1 MKNKK
6 LNNKEYEWDLEDL
19 LKNKSIDQLFDEWVA
34 KQNEVL
40 KLYPTFYKSLANFR
54 KWMKLDD
61 ELEVIENRLENY
73 VSNKLNED
81 LINNQWLGLA
91 QKINIVSNQISSQ
104 MSDYVNVV
112 IKNKKLIQSY
122 LTKSDLKKYQKAF
135 NHTFKLE
142 PHILTPEVE
151 KALSKISLA
160 NGGIGHVFSTLTDS
174 DLKFSSVKDKDGKLI
189 EIKTV
194 SDVTRY
200 LKSTDRVLRKNVW
213 ISFHSAYD
221 KISNTLAQTLYYTYL
236 KFNSYA
242 KLRNFKNYVDASTFS
257 DEISEE
263 FILNLYKNVESFKEI
278 HTLYKQQINRLLIK
292 QLKLK
297 KLEPWDGSM
306 DLIAKP
312 INVTIEDTKKIVLEA
327 LKPLGEEYLSHIR
340 TAFNERWIS
349 WLPKENKLTGAYSI
363 GGIKGLDK
371 FYILMNF
378 DGTMNSVE
386 TITHELGHSMN
397 SYYSSKAQEVYVDTC
412 IFYAEIASIATETL
426 LILYLLNKYKK
437 DQKMVNFYLKR
448 LFDNFFAS
456 TTRQIEFSNFEYEA
470 NKMINNME
478 PFTADTAK
486 KLYLSMLQKYE
497 KLSKQKAVKFAK
509 KEPYKFYL
517 STILR
522 IPHFYAGNFYVYK
535 YAIGQ
540 ICGLIVAYKIYN
552 GDKDMLNNFIKFLS
566 SGCSLSPLDTI
577 KLLGIDLNDKKPYQQ
592 VKEIALN
599 LLKKFK

>member
-1 MKNKK
+1 MDN
-6 LNNKEYEWDLEDL
+6 
-19 LKNKSIDQLFDEWVA
+19 A
-34 KQNEVL
+34 
-40 KLYPTFYKSLANFR
+40 
-54 KWMKLDD
+54 
-61 ELEVIENRLENY
+61 
-73 VSNKLNED
+73 NKL
-81 LINNQWLGLA
+81 
-91 QKINIVSNQISSQ
+91 
-104 MSDYVNVV
+104 
-112 IKNKKLIQSY
+112 
-122 LTKSDLKKYQKAF
+122 
-135 NHTFKLE
+135 
-142 PHILTPEVE
+142 
-151 KALSKISLA
+151 
-160 NGGIGHVFSTLTDS
+160 
-174 DLKFSSVKDKDGKLI
+174 
-189 EIKTV
+189 EIF
-194 SDVTRY
+194 DNY
-200 LKSTDRVLRKNVW
+200 A
-213 ISFHSAYD
+213 I
-221 KISNTLAQTLYYTYL
+221 LYYDPDCKAYG
-236 KFNSYA
+236 
-242 KLRNFKNYVDASTFS
+242 
-257 DEISEE
+257 E
-263 FILNLYKNVESFKEI
+263 
-278 HTLYKQQINRLLIK
+278 
-292 QLKLK
+292 
-297 KLEPWDGSM
+297 
-306 DLIAKP
+306 
-312 INVTIEDTKKIVLEA
+312 TIEDTKKIVLEA

>member
-1 MKNKK
+1 MSNKK
-6 LNNKEYEWDLEDL
+6 LANKKYEWDLEDL
-19 LKNKSIDQLFDEWVA
+19 LKNKSVDELFNEWVA
-34 KQNEVL
+34 KQKEVL
-40 KLYPTFYKSLANFR
+40 KLYPSFYKTLANFR

-61 ELEVIENRLENY
+61 ELEVIENRLDNY
-73 VSNKLNED
+73 VGNKLNED
-81 LINNQWLGLA
+81 LISNQWLGLA

-104 MSDYVNVV
+104 MSDYENIV
-112 IKNKKLIQSY
+112 IRNKKLIQSY
-122 LTKSDLKKYQKAF
+122 LTKPDLKKYQKAF
-135 NHTFKLE
+135 DDTFKLE
-142 PHILTPEVE
+142 PHILSPEVE
-151 KALSKISLA
+151 KSLSKISLA
-160 NGGIGHVFSTLTDS
+160 TGGIGHVFSTLTDS
-174 DLKFSSVKDKDGKLI
+174 DLKFASVKNKDGKLI

-242 KLRNFKNYVDASTFS
+242 KLRNFKDYVDASTFS

-263 FILNLYKNVESFKEI
+263 FILNLYKNVEGFKEI
-278 HTLYKQQINRLLIK
+278 HTLYKQQINRLLAK

-397 SYYSSKAQEVYVDTC
+397 SYYSSKAQEVYVDTR

-497 KLSKQKAVKFAK
+497 KLSKQKAVKFTK

-592 VKEIALN
+592 VREIALN

>member
-1 MKNKK
+1 MSNKK
-6 LNNKEYEWDLEDL
+6 LANKKYEWDLEDL
-19 LKNKSIDQLFDEWVA
+19 LKNKSVDELFNEWVA
-34 KQNEVL
+34 KQKEVL
-40 KLYPTFYKSLANFR
+40 KLYPSFYKTLANFR

-61 ELEVIENRLENY
+61 ELKAIENRLDNY
-73 VSNKLNED
+73 VGNKLNED
-81 LINNQWLGLA
+81 LISNQWLGLA

-104 MSDYVNVV
+104 MSDYENIV
-112 IKNKKLIQSY
+112 IRNKKLIQSY
-122 LTKSDLKKYQKAF
+122 LTKPDLKKYQKAF
-135 NHTFKLE
+135 DDTFKLE
-142 PHILTPEVE
+142 PHILSPEVE

-160 NGGIGHVFSTLTDS
+160 TGGIGHVFSTLTDS
-174 DLKFSSVKDKDGKLI
+174 DLKFASVKNKDGKLI

-242 KLRNFKNYVDASTFS
+242 KLRNFKDYVDASTFS

-263 FILNLYKNVESFKEI
+263 FILNLYKNVEGFKEI
-278 HTLYKQQINRLLIK
+278 HTLYKQQINRLLAK

-397 SYYSSKAQEVYVDTC
+397 SYYSSKAQEVYVDTR

-497 KLSKQKAVKFAK
+497 KLSKQKAVKFTK

>member
-278 HTLYKQQINRLLIK
+278 HTLYKQQINRLLTK

>member
-135 NHTFKLE
+135 DDTFKLE

-151 KALSKISLA
+151 KALSKISLT

-174 DLKFSSVKDKDGKLI
+174 DLKFAPVKDKDGKLI

-194 SDVTRY
+194 SDVTRH

-278 HTLYKQQINRLLIK
+278 HTLYKQKINRLLTK
-292 QLKLK
+292 QLKLN

-327 LKPLGEEYLSHIR
+327 LKPLGEEYLSHIK

-397 SYYSSKAQEVYVDTC
+397 SYYSSKVQEVYVDTR

-426 LILYLLNKYKK
+426 LILYLLNKYKN

-497 KLSKQKAVKFAK
+497 KLSKQKVVKFAK

>member
-1 MKNKK
+1 MSNKK
-6 LNNKEYEWDLEDL
+6 LANKKYEWDLEDL
-19 LKNKSIDQLFDEWVA
+19 LKNKSVDELFNEWVA
-34 KQNEVL
+34 KQKEVL
-40 KLYPTFYKSLANFR
+40 KLYPSFYKTLANFR

-61 ELEVIENRLENY
+61 ELEVIENRLDNY
-73 VSNKLNED
+73 VGNKLNED
-81 LINNQWLGLA
+81 LISNQWLGLA

-104 MSDYVNVV
+104 MSDYENIV
-112 IKNKKLIQSY
+112 IRNKKLIQSY
-122 LTKSDLKKYQKAF
+122 LTKPDLKKYQKAF
-135 NHTFKLE
+135 DDTFKLE
-142 PHILTPEVE
+142 PHILSPEVE

-160 NGGIGHVFSTLTDS
+160 TGGIGHVFSTLTDS
-174 DLKFSSVKDKDGKLI
+174 DLKFASVKNKDGKLI

-242 KLRNFKNYVDASTFS
+242 KLRNFKDYVDASTFS

-263 FILNLYKNVESFKEI
+263 FILNLYKNVEGFKEI
-278 HTLYKQQINRLLIK
+278 HTLYKQQINRLLAK

-397 SYYSSKAQEVYVDTC
+397 SYYSSKAQEVYVDTR

-426 LILYLLNKYKK
+426 LILYLLDKYKK

-497 KLSKQKAVKFAK
+497 KLSKQKAVKFTK

-592 VKEIALN
+592 VREIALN

>member
-61 ELEVIENRLENY
+61 KLEVIENRLENY

-104 MSDYVNVV
+104 ISDYVNVV

-135 NHTFKLE
+135 DDTFKLE

-174 DLKFSSVKDKDGKLI
+174 DLKFAPVKDKDGKLI

-278 HTLYKQQINRLLIK
+278 HTSYKQKINRLLTK
-292 QLKLK
+292 QLKLN

-327 LKPLGEEYLSHIR
+327 LKPLGEEYLSHIK

-397 SYYSSKAQEVYVDTC
+397 SYYSSKVQEVYVDTR

-426 LILYLLNKYKK
+426 LILYLLNKYKN

-566 SGCSLSPLDTI
+566 SGSSLSPLDTI

>member
-1 MKNKK
+1 MSNKK
-6 LNNKEYEWDLEDL
+6 LTNKKYEWDLEDL
-19 LKNKSIDQLFDEWVA
+19 LKNKSVDELFNEWVA
-34 KQNEVL
+34 KQKEVL
-40 KLYPTFYKSLANFR
+40 KLYPSFYKTLDNFR

-61 ELEVIENRLENY
+61 ELEVIENRLDNY
-73 VSNKLNED
+73 VGNKLNED
-81 LINNQWLGLA
+81 LISNQWLGLA

-104 MSDYVNVV
+104 MSDYVNIV
-112 IKNKKLIQSY
+112 IRNKKLIQSY
-122 LTKSDLKKYQKAF
+122 LTKPDLKKYQKAF
-135 NHTFKLE
+135 DDTFKLE

-160 NGGIGHVFSTLTDS
+160 TGGIGHVFSTLTDS
-174 DLKFSSVKDKDGKLI
+174 DLKFAPVKDKDGKLI

-278 HTLYKQQINRLLIK
+278 HTLYKQQINRLLTK

-577 KLLGIDLNDKKPYQQ
+577 KLLGIDLNDKKPYEQ